1 MPDRNAADG
10 SLYAAGGIELED
22 GQYRVVVNQ
31 LPTMSEGSR
40 ECNIEFENPAE
51 NQYSSRINLYLQ
63 STGRRIGGTRRVD
76 PGKYVE
82 MITLYQTLELG
93 EHPVWAKIELFNKKE
108 PAGEMTLELTVRVVP
123 EEIRK

>member
-1 MPDRNAADG
+1 M
-10 SLYAAGGIELED
+10 
-22 GQYRVVVNQ
+22 
-31 LPTMSEGSR
+31 
-40 ECNIEFENPAE
+40 
-51 NQYSSRINLYLQ
+51 
-63 STGRRIGGTRRVD
+63 D

-108 PAGEMTLELTVRVVP
+108 PAGEMTLELPVRVVP